1 MCGRISG
8 LVVAVALAWTGIAT
22 AQEIAIPS
30 RARYV
35 FPTTPEVVVK
45 MEKSNNL
52 KYVRGKLLSL
62 TASEIVVDTGKSSAR
77 DRELG
82 DVGQRIGF
90 ERIESIRTTDGR
102 LEFRSDE
109 DFLEVSQRISASYS
123 SVTTEVDSGPA
134 EASRETPA
142 PVEQAPSVAETP
154 PPRKPPVNG
163 LGNGGFGGLKNLPKP
178 KPADSTSPAT
188 DPDKMVEVG
197 ESPPPTPTPPASA
210 TSGASEVLLCS
221 NCTKEIPAS
230 AIKTGVCPHCQIAFS
245 NLAIPSS
252 NAAPDPFSPKPGTP
266 GSTTSGAFAPTS
278 NVPSVAPTTNPGYQ
292 VTQSNGF
299 SIDSIPN
306 WAKGGLFVL
315 LVLVGWH
322 LVFNR

>member
-8 LVVAVALAWTGIAT
+8 LVVAVALAWTGVASS
-22 AQEIAIPS
+22 QEVALPS
-30 RARYV
+30 RTRFV

-45 MEKSNNL
+45 MEKTGNL
-52 KYVRGKLLSL
+52 KYIRGKLLSL

-102 LEFRSDE
+102 LEFRTE
-109 DFLEVSQRISASYS
+109 EVFQEVAQRISASYS
-123 SVTTEVDSGPA
+123 SVTTEVDSVPMETSSGP
-134 EASRETPA
+134 
-142 PVEQAPSVAETP
+142 PSAIPEIPEVPETP

-163 LGNGGFGGLKNLPKP
+163 LGNGGFGGIKNIPKT
-178 KPADSTSPAT
+178 KPSDNAAPAT
-188 DPDKMVEVG
+188 TPDKVMEAG
-197 ESPPPTPTPPASA
+197 ETPPPAHTPPAAA
-210 TSGASEVLLCS
+210 TSGAPEVLQCS
-221 NCTKEIPAS
+221 NCMKEIPAS

-245 NLAIPSS
+245 N
-252 NAAPDPFSPKPGTP
+252 D
-266 GSTTSGAFAPTS
+266 STTSNKPSGSQPFSAAPGSSGSGAFSPTS
-278 NVPSVAPTTNPGYQ
+278 NAPAVVPAATSGSQ
-292 VTQSNGF
+292 VVQSNGF

-306 WAKGGLFVL
+306 WAKAGLFVL